1 MLVGAH
7 GAGIHVDVGI
17 QLLGGNLTVA
27 DASTIQKYLADL
39 VVFSDRQIIAGDCD
53 GDGTVGIKD
62 ATLIQRYCAEY
73 GNTGNIGKYVGGTE
87 ETTAPVTTEP
97 VTTAT
102 ETTAPVTTQPTTAP
116 PTTVPTPETYTVK
129 FSNSQHWSDTIY
141 CYYWT
146 DGEAVPVAWPGTPM
160 EFVENNDY
168 GEAVYSVEVPSDTDY
183 IIFNNNDSQT
193 VDIPFD
199 GSALNFY
206 AKSEIDESWH
216 HLYGTW

>member
-1 MLVGAH
+1 M
-7 GAGIHVDVGI
+7 
-17 QLLGGNLTVA
+17 
-27 DASTIQKYLADL
+27 
-39 VVFSDRQIIAGDCD
+39 FSDRQIIAGDCD

-73 GNTGNIGKYVGGTE
+73 SNTGNVGKYVGGVE

-97 VTTAT
+97 VTTAP

-116 PTTVPTPETYTVK
+116 PTTVPAPETYTVQ
-129 FSNSQHWSDTIY
+129 FSNSQHWSGTIY

-146 DGEAVPVAWPGTPM
+146 DGEDAPVAWPGTEM
-160 EFVENNDY
+160 TFVENNDF
-168 GEAVYSVEVPSDTDY
+168 GEAIYSVEVPSDADF

-199 GSALNFY
+199 GTALNFY